1 MRVKKEEKGD
11 KSGRKEDIILRQKK
25 GQKKT
30 KENEIN
36 WRQFRLE
43 IQNESKYKTKE
54 RMLVRRISRNNLT
67 DSESN

>member
-1 MRVKKEEKGD
+1 MRVKKEEKVE
-11 KSGRKEDIILRQKK
+11 KSGSKEDNNLRQKK

-43 IQNESKYKTKE
+43 KQNESKYKTKE
-54 RMLVRRISRNNLT
+54 RMPKK
-67 DSESN
+67 

>member
-1 MRVKKEEKGD
+1 MRVKKEEKVE
-11 KSGRKEDIILRQKK
+11 KSGRKEDINLRQKK

-43 IQNESKYKTKE
+43 IQNESKYETKE
-54 RMLVRRISRNNLT
+54 RIPNK
-67 DSESN
+67 